1 MHRASFIFSRFFFL
15 FTIFLVS
22 CATAGQGG
30 GPESKDAGLNAKD
43 AENRMNSYLSNGLE
57 KINQGSISEGIQQLV
72 AVLAVKNGMS
82 TPSTAA
88 LDFANRAE
96 KELTTIGSALSLDSG
111 TEWLDENKNQILA
124 SVLDVGTPKAIQPSV
139 ILAYNM
145 GRGRTLVAGA
155 PIVFEFIKGSGT
167 ITAYVTTNEY
177 GQANCSVAKLDSQTK
192 EQVIRASL
200 VYRVDNFTYQFHGV
214 EKDFAYVPPTLR
226 ATILVLE
233 KSSTG
238 TNQPP
243 VILDSVYNTLKGVT
257 FDFSQ
262 YDGTLLG
269 AEFTKVFAGEPAA
282 IKSLGMKKDVSYLV
296 MVLND
301 CYAATQLELDGKKYN
316 LYKSQ
321 TTATTRII
329 RVADGKILY
338 SGQVQGVSGQG
349 GTVDK
354 AILDGYKN
362 AAVGMASKLQSDLKE
377 INAAL
382 APQTK

>member
-1 MHRASFIFSRFFFL
+1 MKANPVFLRA
-15 FTIFLVS
+15 LVLLSALAAAS
-22 CATAGQGG
+22 CATEGKTTVSASSGTSLS
-30 GPESKDAGLNAKD
+30 PKD
-43 AENRMNSYLSNGLE
+43 AEERMKSYLANGLE
-57 KINQGSISEGIQQLV
+57 KIDQGSISEGIQQLV
-72 AVLAVKNGMS
+72 AVLSVRNGLG
-82 TPSTAA
+82 TPTAAA
-88 LDFANRAE
+88 LDYANRAE

-124 SVLDVGTPKAIQPSV
+124 SVLDVGTPSALQPSV

-177 GQANCSVAKLDSQTK
+177 GQANCSVAKLDSQTT

-200 VYRVDNFTYQFHGV
+200 VYRVNGFTYRFQGV
-214 EKDFAYVPPTLR
+214 EKDFAFVPPVLR

-233 KSSTG
+233 RSTSG
-238 TNQPP
+238 ASRSP
-243 VILDSVYNTLKGVT
+243 VILDPVYNTLKGVT

-269 AEFTKVFAGEPAA
+269 DDFDKVFKGDPKA
-282 IKSLGMKKDVSYLV
+282 IKALAMKKDVSYLV

-301 CYAATQLELDGKKYN
+301 CYSAVQIELDGKKYN

-329 RVADGKILY
+329 RVADGKIMY
-338 SGQVQGVSGQG
+338 AGEVPGVAGQG
-349 GTVDK
+349 GSLEQAV
-354 AILDGYKN
+354 LDGQKK
-362 AAVGMASKLQSDLKE
+362 AATEMAAKLKSDIQE
-377 INAAL
+377 INTAL
-382 APQTK
+382 APKAK